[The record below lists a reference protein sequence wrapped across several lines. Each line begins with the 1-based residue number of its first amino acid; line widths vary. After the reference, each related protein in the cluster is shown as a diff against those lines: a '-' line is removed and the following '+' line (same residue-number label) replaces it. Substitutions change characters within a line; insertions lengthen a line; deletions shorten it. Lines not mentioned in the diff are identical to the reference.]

1 MKTTNRRNP
10 NKYERVVY
18 YLDLMLFIVVFFI
31 NYDLTGMNDLKIAF
45 N

>member
-1 MKTTNRRNP
+1 MKTANRTNP

-18 YLDLMLFIVVFFI
+18 YLNLMLLFVVFFI
-31 NYDLTGMNDLKIAF
+31 NYDLTGINDLKIAF